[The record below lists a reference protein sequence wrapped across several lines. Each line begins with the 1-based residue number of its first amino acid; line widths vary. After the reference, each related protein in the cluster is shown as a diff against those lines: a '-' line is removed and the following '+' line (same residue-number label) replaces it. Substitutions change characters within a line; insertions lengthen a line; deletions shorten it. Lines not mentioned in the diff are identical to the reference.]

1 MRDAL
6 SPDWRFSSPGALLDS
21 PPVSLAAGVST
32 VGTRARA
39 EAAPA
44 VVMRTRTSG
53 PVTPPAPAAAA
64 AKASAARK
72 PRAAASTA
80 KPAAA
85 APSRARKSSAD
96 AGSPPSV
103 SAGRPTSSSR
113 ARASRPAGGRG
124 AGAKASSY
132 YRVVDG
138 VRYDRKVLEDCEA
151 SVNDD
156 GVIDLNEARRVVA
169 DVLDGPR
176 REQGRGVK
184 SAVTD
189 CELATLRYAQS
200 RFEWT
205 EEAKAWVFGNKGV
218 VASVEAGN
226 DAPLDETRNAIRE
239 DDAGVGL
246 VENAEDDEDDDV
258 EDDEDGDVED
268 DDEDDMEDS
277 SDSDDVS
284 SSDSDSDSSS
294 SSDSSPLQKQTWST
308 LDAPTA
314 LAFARCAEFAAA
326 KAAAAEAEATGTLF
340 QMSSGVSERKEN
352 ENDGIDSRESFLR
365 RERRAAA
372 AFAARDAAAA
382 AGDFLDSQRF
392 GVRSSSLGDAR
403 DSLFGGHAIGGN
415 LEEVIPAFSA
425 SRGERVDALPS
436 RRAAEARKKPKQI
449 LLERDARRRGKDG
462 AKKALRQKSDAMIAA
477 RALAEEGAGLFVKP
491 LDTSKLRRDA
501 KRLGGGDGGDA
512 AKSWF
517 SMPAVE
523 YTPELRRDMRLL
535 KLRGA
540 YDPKRFYKTD
550 DTTKLP
556 KNFQIGTVVEGA
568 QDFYSARLTKKERKR
583 TLTEEVF
590 ADAEIKAVRK
600 KRFAK
605 IQAAKAHTMGRKEKR
620 KLGGRTR
627 GAGGKSPGN
636 AQKSTKRIKR

>member
-1 MRDAL
+1 MSPLSGDFRAL
-6 SPDWRFSSPGALLDS
+6 RGETA
-21 PPVSLAAGVST
+21 VSVAAGVST

-72 PRAAASTA
+72 PRAAAAGSTA

-96 AGSPPSV
+96 AGAPPSV
-103 SAGRPTSSSR
+103 SARPTSSSR
-113 ARASRPAGGRG
+113 ARASRPADGRG

-156 GVIDLNEARRVVA
+156 GVIDLAEARRVVA

-176 REQGRGVK
+176 REQGRGVV

-189 CELATLRYAQS
+189 CELATLRYARD

-205 EEAKAWVFGNKGV
+205 EEAKAWVYGKRGV
-218 VASVEAGN
+218 LQAVEAGN
-226 DAPLDETRNAIRE
+226 DAPRDDE
-239 DDAGVGL
+239 DDAFRVGV
-246 VENAEDDEDDDV
+246 VEKKNAEDDE
-258 EDDEDGDVED
+258 EDDA
-268 DDEDDMEDS
+268 EDS
-277 SDSDDVS
+277 SDESDDVS
-284 SSDSDSDSSS
+284 SSSSS
-294 SSDSSPLQKQTWST
+294 SSATTSSDSEPDERAARTQKQKQKQKQNWST

-314 LAFARCAEFAAA
+314 LAFARCVELAAA
-326 KAAAAEAEATGTLF
+326 KAAAAEAEATGVLF
-340 QMSSGVSERKEN
+340 PVSGGVLP
-352 ENDGIDSRESFLR
+352 DDSREAFLR

-382 AGDFLDSQRF
+382 AGDDDFFDDDSFDSKRRF

-403 DSLFGGHAIGGN
+403 DSLFGGHAIGGD

-449 LLERDARRRGKDG
+449 SLERDARRRGKDG
-462 AKKALRQKSDAMIAA
+462 AKKALGKKSDAMVSA

-501 KRLGGGDGGDA
+501 KRLGGGDGGNA

-620 KLGGRTR
+620 KLGGRAR
-627 GAGGKSPGN
+627 GAGGNAKSP

>member
-6 SPDWRFSSPGALLDS
+6 SPEWRFSSQAHSLDS

-32 VGTRARA
+32 VGTRSRA

-44 VVMRTRTSG
+44 VVMRTRTRG

-72 PRAAASTA
+72 PRAAGSTA

-132 YRVVDG
+132 YRVVGG

-156 GVIDLNEARRVVA
+156 GVIDLNDARRVVA

-205 EEAKAWVFGNKGV
+205 EEAKAWVFGPRGV
-218 VASVEAGN
+218 VASVDAGN
-226 DAPLDETRNAIRE
+226 DAPLDETRNAKRE
-239 DDAGVGL
+239 DDAGVGV

-258 EDDEDGDVED
+258 EDDEEDDVED
-268 DDEDDMEDS
+268 DEDDDMEDS
-277 SDSDDVS
+277 SDSDTSSDTS
-284 SSDSDSDSSS
+284 SSDSD
-294 SSDSSPLQKQTWST
+294 SDSSPLQKQTWST

-314 LAFARCAEFAAA
+314 LAFARCAELAAA

-340 QMSSGVSERKEN
+340 QMSGGVSERKEK

-382 AGDFLDSQRF
+382 AGDFFDSQRF

-462 AKKALRQKSDAMIAA
+462 AKKALRQKSDAMVSA

-501 KRLGGGDGGDA
+501 KRLGGGDGGNA

>member
-1 MRDAL
+1 
-6 SPDWRFSSPGALLDS
+6 
-21 PPVSLAAGVST
+21 
-32 VGTRARA
+32 
-39 EAAPA
+39 
-44 VVMRTRTSG
+44 
-53 PVTPPAPAAAA
+53 
-64 AKASAARK
+64 
-72 PRAAASTA
+72 
-80 KPAAA
+80 
-85 APSRARKSSAD
+85 
-96 AGSPPSV
+96 
-103 SAGRPTSSSR
+103 
-113 ARASRPAGGRG
+113 
-124 AGAKASSY
+124 
-132 YRVVDG
+132 
-138 VRYDRKVLEDCEA
+138 
-151 SVNDD
+151 
-156 GVIDLNEARRVVA
+156 
-169 DVLDGPR
+169 
-176 REQGRGVK
+176 
-184 SAVTD
+184 VTD

-226 DAPLDETRNAIRE
+226 DAPLDETRNAKRE
-239 DDAGVGL
+239 DDAGVGV

-258 EDDEDGDVED
+258 EDDEDDDVED
-268 DDEDDMEDS
+268 DEDDDAEDDEDDDVEDDEDDDVEDS
-277 SDSDDVS
+277 SDSDTSSDT
-284 SSDSDSDSSS
+284 SSDSDSD
-294 SSDSSPLQKQTWST
+294 SDSSPLQKQTWST

-340 QMSSGVSERKEN
+340 QMSGGVSERKEN
-352 ENDGIDSRESFLR
+352 ENDGIDSRESFRR

-462 AKKALRQKSDAMIAA
+462 AKKALRQKSDAMVSA

-501 KRLGGGDGGDA
+501 KRLGGGGGGGGDA

>member
-1 MRDAL
+1 
-6 SPDWRFSSPGALLDS
+6 
-21 PPVSLAAGVST
+21 
-32 VGTRARA
+32 
-39 EAAPA
+39 
-44 VVMRTRTSG
+44 
-53 PVTPPAPAAAA
+53 
-64 AKASAARK
+64 
-72 PRAAASTA
+72 
-80 KPAAA
+80 
-85 APSRARKSSAD
+85 
-96 AGSPPSV
+96 
-103 SAGRPTSSSR
+103 
-113 ARASRPAGGRG
+113 
-124 AGAKASSY
+124 
-132 YRVVDG
+132 

-169 DVLDGPR
+169 DVLDGAR

-226 DAPLDETRNAIRE
+226 DAPLDETRNAKRE
-239 DDAGVGL
+239 DDAGVGV

-258 EDDEDGDVED
+258 EDDEDDDVED
-268 DDEDDMEDS
+268 DEDDDMEDS
-277 SDSDDVS
+277 SDSDTSSDT
-284 SSDSDSDSSS
+284 SSDSDSD
-294 SSDSSPLQKQTWST
+294 SDSSPLQKQTWST
-308 LDAPTA
+308 LDAATA

-340 QMSSGVSERKEN
+340 QMSGGVSERKEK
-352 ENDGIDSRESFLR
+352 ENDGIDPRESFLR

-462 AKKALRQKSDAMIAA
+462 AKKALRQKSDAMVPRARWRRRARVCSSSRWTRPSCAA
-477 RALAEEGAGLFVKP
+477 TRSGSAAAAAAATPPRAGSRCP
-491 LDTSKLRRDA
+491 RWSTRPSC
-501 KRLGGGDGGDA
+501 GGTCGC
-512 AKSWF
+512 
-517 SMPAVE
+517 
-523 YTPELRRDMRLL
+523 
-535 KLRGA
+535 
-540 YDPKRFYKTD
+540 
-550 DTTKLP
+550 
-556 KNFQIGTVVEGA
+556 
-568 QDFYSARLTKKERKR
+568 
-583 TLTEEVF
+583 
-590 ADAEIKAVRK
+590 
-600 KRFAK
+600 
-605 IQAAKAHTMGRKEKR
+605 
-620 KLGGRTR
+620 
-627 GAGGKSPGN
+627 
-636 AQKSTKRIKR
+636 

>member
-1 MRDAL
+1 M
-6 SPDWRFSSPGALLDS
+6 S
-21 PPVSLAAGVST
+21 VAAGVST

-72 PRAAASTA
+72 PRAAAAGSTA

-96 AGSPPSV
+96 AGAPPSV
-103 SAGRPTSSSR
+103 SARPTSSSR
-113 ARASRPAGGRG
+113 AGASRPADGRG

-156 GVIDLNEARRVVA
+156 GVIDLAEARRVVA

-176 REQGRGVK
+176 REQGRGVV

-189 CELATLRYAQS
+189 CELATLRYARD

-205 EEAKAWVFGNKGV
+205 EEAKAWVYGKRGV
-218 VASVEAGN
+218 LEAVEAGN
-226 DAPLDETRNAIRE
+226 DAPRDDEKKKDAGRDE
-239 DDAGVGL
+239 DDAGVGV
-246 VENAEDDEDDDV
+246 VENAEDDE
-258 EDDEDGDVED
+258 EDDA
-268 DDEDDMEDS
+268 EDS
-277 SDSDDVS
+277 SDSDTS
-284 SSDSDSDSSS
+284 SDSSS
-294 SSDSSPLQKQTWST
+294 SSATTSSDSEPDERAGRTQKQKQKQKQNWST

-314 LAFARCAEFAAA
+314 LAFARCVELAAA

-340 QMSSGVSERKEN
+340 PVSGGVLP
-352 ENDGIDSRESFLR
+352 DDSREAFLR

-382 AGDFLDSQRF
+382 AGDDDCFDDDDSFDSKRRF

-403 DSLFGGHAIGGN
+403 DSLFGGHAIGGD

-449 LLERDARRRGKDG
+449 SLERDARRRGKDG
-462 AKKALRQKSDAMIAA
+462 AKKALGKKSDAMVSA

-501 KRLGGGDGGDA
+501 KRLGGGDGGNA

-620 KLGGRTR
+620 KLGGRAR
-627 GAGGKSPGN
+627 GAGGNAKSP

>member
-1 MRDAL
+1 M
-6 SPDWRFSSPGALLDS
+6 
-21 PPVSLAAGVST
+21 SLAAGVST

-72 PRAAASTA
+72 PRAASAGSKA

-226 DAPLDETRNAIRE
+226 DAPLDETRNAKRE
-239 DDAGVGL
+239 DDAGVGV
-246 VENAEDDEDDDV
+246 VENAEDDEDDDAEDDEDDDV
-258 EDDEDGDVED
+258 EDDEDDDMEDVE
-268 DDEDDMEDS
+268 EDS
-277 SDSDDVS
+277 SDSDTSSDTS
-284 SSDSDSDSSS
+284 SSDSDSDSS
-294 SSDSSPLQKQTWST
+294 PLQKQNWST
-308 LDAPTA
+308 LDAATA
-314 LAFARCAEFAAA
+314 LAFARCAELAAA

-340 QMSSGVSERKEN
+340 QMSGGVSERKEN
-352 ENDGIDSRESFLR
+352 ENDGIDPRESFLR

-501 KRLGGGDGGDA
+501 KRLGGGDGGNA

>member
-1 MRDAL
+1 M
-6 SPDWRFSSPGALLDS
+6 
-21 PPVSLAAGVST
+21 
-32 VGTRARA
+32 
-39 EAAPA
+39 
-44 VVMRTRTSG
+44 SG
-53 PVTPPAPAAAA
+53 
-64 AKASAARK
+64 
-72 PRAAASTA
+72 
-80 KPAAA
+80 
-85 APSRARKSSAD
+85 
-96 AGSPPSV
+96 
-103 SAGRPTSSSR
+103 
-113 ARASRPAGGRG
+113 
-124 AGAKASSY
+124 
-132 YRVVDG
+132 
-138 VRYDRKVLEDCEA
+138 
-151 SVNDD
+151 
-156 GVIDLNEARRVVA
+156 
-169 DVLDGPR
+169 
-176 REQGRGVK
+176 
-184 SAVTD
+184 
-189 CELATLRYAQS
+189 
-200 RFEWT
+200 
-205 EEAKAWVFGNKGV
+205 
-218 VASVEAGN
+218 
-226 DAPLDETRNAIRE
+226 
-239 DDAGVGL
+239 
-246 VENAEDDEDDDV
+246 
-258 EDDEDGDVED
+258 
-268 DDEDDMEDS
+268 
-277 SDSDDVS
+277 
-284 SSDSDSDSSS
+284 
-294 SSDSSPLQKQTWST
+294 
-308 LDAPTA
+308 
-314 LAFARCAEFAAA
+314 
-326 KAAAAEAEATGTLF
+326 
-340 QMSSGVSERKEN
+340 GVSERKEK

-462 AKKALRQKSDAMIAA
+462 AKKALRQKSDAMVSA

-501 KRLGGGDGGDA
+501 KRLGGGGGGDA

>member
-1 MRDAL
+1 MSPLSGDFRAL
-6 SPDWRFSSPGALLDS
+6 RGETA
-21 PPVSLAAGVST
+21 VSVAAGVST

-44 VVMRTRTSG
+44 VVRRTRTSG

-72 PRAAASTA
+72 PRAAAAGSTA

-96 AGSPPSV
+96 AGAPPSV
-103 SAGRPTSSSR
+103 SARPTSSSR
-113 ARASRPAGGRG
+113 ARASRPADGRG

-156 GVIDLNEARRVVA
+156 GVIDLAEARRVVA

-176 REQGRGVK
+176 REQGRGVV

-189 CELATLRYAQS
+189 CELATLRYARD

-205 EEAKAWVFGNKGV
+205 EEAKAWVYGKRGV
-218 VASVEAGN
+218 LQAVEAGN
-226 DAPLDETRNAIRE
+226 DAPRDDE
-239 DDAGVGL
+239 DDAFRVGV
-246 VENAEDDEDDDV
+246 VEKKNAEDDE
-258 EDDEDGDVED
+258 EDDA
-268 DDEDDMEDS
+268 EDS
-277 SDSDDVS
+277 SDESDDVS
-284 SSDSDSDSSS
+284 SSSSS
-294 SSDSSPLQKQTWST
+294 SSATTSSDSEPDERAARTRKQKQKQEQNWST

-314 LAFARCAEFAAA
+314 LAFARCAELAAA

-340 QMSSGVSERKEN
+340 PVSGGVLP
-352 ENDGIDSRESFLR
+352 DDSREAFLR

-382 AGDFLDSQRF
+382 AGDDDFFDDDSFDSKRRF

-403 DSLFGGHAIGGN
+403 DSLFGGHAIGGD

-449 LLERDARRRGKDG
+449 SLERDARRRGKDG
-462 AKKALRQKSDAMIAA
+462 AKKALGKKSDAMVTA

-501 KRLGGGDGGDA
+501 KRLGGGDGGNA

-620 KLGGRTR
+620 KLGGRAR
-627 GAGGKSPGN
+627 GAGGNAKSP